1 MSHFD
6 KETEFVETPSEEDL
20 LVQVLKETFGFDYDE
35 NNEPIIQTTLDDN
48 PDAKSLA
55 LENITELLE
64 LRKTAFP
71 NEERVRL
78 AEAIHKAIQPGA
90 HPRDVAALKAL
101 LDYAPQIVSAVPP
114 LLTGDLPQ
122 REWLIKDWLPAN
134 CVSMF
139 TGEGGVGKSF
149 ATLQIACALISGVK
163 DCYFNATSQP
173 VSNTDLSSINAVYA
187 AWEDELEEVSRRI
200 RRIKGKLEWPD
211 LEKIE
216 GRFAFVDLKRL
227 GPIWGPKIGEHLSS
241 RGELL
246 DSGKELLR
254 ICEEKGARLL
264 VLDPGAGAFGS
275 NENDRAA
282 VREFTGYMSG
292 WGVENRCATLIISH
306 PPKSGETYSGST
318 DWLGSVRSLWN
329 LGLRKAER
337 KEDDGK
343 TEIIRYHSLTH
354 EKSNYSLRQPEK
366 FLAKGRYG
374 VWLEVDSIAEANV
387 NNIGILDENDTE
399 ISRETV
405 NFG

>member
-6 KETEFVETPSEEDL
+6 REAELVETPSQEDL

-35 NNEPIIQTTLDDN
+35 KNEPIIQTTLDND
-48 PDAKSLA
+48 PEAKSLA

-64 LRKTAFP
+64 LRKAAFP
-71 NEERVRL
+71 SEQGVHL
-78 AEAIHKAIQPGA
+78 AEAIHKAVQPGA
-90 HPRDVAALKAL
+90 NPSDIAALKAL
-101 LDYAPQIVSAVPP
+101 LDSETRILPAAP
-114 LLTGDLPQ
+114 LLKDDLPP

-163 DCYFNATSQP
+163 ECYFDATTQP
-173 VSNTDLSSINAVYA
+173 ISNTDLPSIKVVYA
-187 AWEDELEEVSRRI
+187 AWEDELEEVSRRM

-211 LEKIE
+211 IGKIE
-216 GRFAFVDLKRL
+216 SRFAFVDLKRL

-246 DSGKELLR
+246 DTGKELLR

-354 EKSNYSLRQPEK
+354 EKSNYSLRQPEVY
-366 FLAKGRYG
+366 LTKGKYG
-374 VWLEVDSIAEANV
+374 VWLEADSIDEASTSSTTS
-387 NNIGILDENDTE
+387 DENKNQ
-399 ISRETV
+399 IV
-405 NFG
+405 NFA